1 MHFATIAGYA
11 SGGDY
16 PQPNCGQSGVIAIIG
31 GGCSGVLAAISL
43 LREAPDEDLIVI
55 EPRED
60 LGRGM
65 AYSTPWYEHLL
76 NVPAAKMSALPS
88 EPSHFAEWLTR
99 RGWPPTCG

>member
-1 MHFATIAGYA
+1 M
-11 SGGDY
+11 
-16 PQPNCGQSGVIAIIG
+16 IAIIG

-65 AYSTPWYEHLL
+65 AYSTPGTSICSMFRPL
-76 NVPAAKMSALPS
+76 
-88 EPSHFAEWLTR
+88 R
-99 RGWPPTCG
+99 